1 MHIIDIVINTRLP
14 LLRRRIS
21 FIVKFIDHSNISYF
35 FIIQIL
41 FIFLLLELLSIMVF
55 LQLIY
60 LPNTVHNNTSHQSIF
75 CFRF

>member
-41 FIFLLLELLSIMVF
+41 FIFLLLELLSIMSF

-60 LPNTVHNNTSHQSIF
+60 LLVPNTSRQSIF
-75 CFRF
+75 CIRF